1 LRSYYLLLLLYLIR
15 DRLNNLYTNIALFN
29 HRSLYSLWFN
39 DEAGFQLV
47 FIILMIPGIK
57 LVKLLIELL
66 LIQLIEMIL
75 EMLVKLMLL
84 KSKECSNGART

>member
-1 LRSYYLLLLLYLIR
+1 
-15 DRLNNLYTNIALFN
+15 
-29 HRSLYSLWFN
+29 
-39 DEAGFQLV
+39 
-47 FIILMIPGIK
+47 MIPGIK